1 MRMEDIQQ
9 AADRIR
15 NAVRT
20 DTVHRDTVMTAGI
33 VDDQEMEMKSVLE

>member
-15 NAVRT
+15 NTVGT
-20 DTVHRDTVMTAGI
+20 ETVHRDTVMTASI
-33 VDDQEMEMKSVLE
+33 VDDPEMEMKSVLE